1 MIRQLPPELI
11 REIAAGEVVT
21 GPVDVLKELLENALD
36 ASATRLA
43 VELDEGGLAR
53 IAVTDNGLGIPRD
66 QLALA
71 VEAHSTSKLTS
82 LQAIS
87 TLGFRGEGLYAIR
100 MSARLKLTSRPSAQL
115 GGATV
120 IAEGPELTLS
130 EHPAPAGT
138 RAEVTQLF
146 ARLPARRAALKPPAP
161 EVRQALALLSR
172 YLLHHPAL
180 QLRVQLDGQEHWVYA
195 GGNFTEAVKFWWGPV
210 TANRLLVIEGERV
223 QGLLSRPELTR
234 PRRDRLLLAV
244 NGRPVEWPEALLR
257 ALLQAYR
264 ELIPG
269 GHYPVGVIN
278 LSIPAEEVL
287 VNTSPDKRQV
297 RLLAE
302 AEVVRSLR
310 QSVEALLSRHPLTPA
325 LPDFQMAEG
334 VAAAPRSS
342 FPRLR
347 YLGSYQDLY
356 LLAASPGRLWV
367 VDQHAAH
374 ERVIFEELQ
383 QRYLS
388 EPPVALSYPELLQL
402 SAEEEASYR
411 ERREALAAAG
421 LGLEPFGGGTWRL
434 RSVPAFLVG
443 HPELLAEVVKGALG
457 RHDWEEAW
465 RRVLARL
472 ACLPAIRA
480 GHRLSGAGAQ
490 ALLDALAQC
499 HTPWACPH
507 GRPTALVLSELELVR
522 KFGRRSPRTVA
533 ARSEHQV

>member
-1 MIRQLPPELI
+1 MIRKLPAELI

-21 GPVDVLKELLENALD
+21 SPVDILKELLENALD
-36 ASATRLA
+36 AGATRLA
-43 VELDEGGLAR
+43 VELDDGGLAR
-53 IAVTDNGLGIPRD
+53 IAVIDNGLGIPRD

-82 LQAIS
+82 LQAIR

-100 MSARLKLTSRPSAQL
+100 MSARLKLTSRPSEQL

-161 EVRQALALLSR
+161 EARQALALLSR

-195 GGNFTEAVKFWWGPV
+195 GSTFAEAVKFWWGPV
-210 TANRLLVIEGERV
+210 TANRLLVIEGEQV

-278 LSIPAEEVL
+278 LSIPVEEVL

-342 FPRLR
+342 FPRLH

-356 LLAASPGRLWV
+356 LLAASPGQLWV

-374 ERVIFEELQ
+374 ERIIFEELQ
-383 QRYLS
+383 QRYLR

-402 SAEEEASYR
+402 SAEEEAGYR
-411 ERREALAAAG
+411 ERCEVLAAAG

-434 RSVPAFLVG
+434 RTAPAFLVG

-457 RHDWEEAW
+457 RHGWEEAW

-522 KFGRRSPRTVA
+522 KFGRRSLRAVAERSTPRV
-533 ARSEHQV
+533 

>member
-195 GGNFTEAVKFWWGPV
+195 GGTFTEAVKFWWGPV